1 MIKKFFVLFLSLSLL
16 FFAAEACL
24 AEDTSAERVYVR
36 GEIRE
41 SIDMTEDQLSEIM
54 NESIQNSLDLKLYDL
69 PVHPVLVPPADKN
82 FRLQIKFFGS
92 LTEMLMAL
100 NAGLIDGACVPEFT
114 GKYLL
119 ARNDDLRAGMF
130 EFSNVKES
138 FYMGFYQ
145 NTELRDRV
153 NEALAAMKA
162 DGTLYVL
169 EKTYLKDFSTE
180 PAPAV
185 FETFEGAETITVAV
199 TGDLPPVDYI
209 AADGTPAGFNT
220 ALLSEIGKR
229 LKINIELINIESSAR
244 TVSLTSGVA
253 DVIFWYLYGE
263 NYVITDM
270 ENGIQL
276 SDPYYDLDNWFYIE
290 KR

>member
-1 MIKKFFVLFLSLSLL
+1 MKKFFALILSLL
-16 FFAAEACL
+16 SVFLIPAICL

-54 NESIQNSLDLKLYDL
+54 NESIRNGLDLKLYDM
-69 PVHPVLVPPADKN
+69 PVHAVLVPPADKN
-82 FRLQIKFFGS
+82 FRLETRFFGS

-100 NAGLIDGACVPEFT
+100 DARLIDGACVPEFT
-114 GKYLL
+114 AKYLL

-138 FYMGFYQ
+138 YYMGFYQ
-145 NTELRDRV
+145 NAELRDQV
-153 NEALAAMKA
+153 NEALADMKA
-162 DGTLYVL
+162 DGTIYAL
-169 EKTYLKDFSTE
+169 EKTYLKDLSIE
-180 PAPAV
+180 PEPV
-185 FETFEGAETITVAV
+185 KFETFEGAETIKVAV
-199 TGDLPPVDYI
+199 TGDLPPVDYV

-244 TVSLTSGVA
+244 TISLTSGIA

-263 NYVITDM
+263 NYVVTDM

-290 KR
+290 KK

>member
-1 MIKKFFVLFLSLSLL
+1 MKKFFALILSLL
-16 FFAAEACL
+16 SVFLIPAICL

-54 NESIQNSLDLKLYDL
+54 NESIRNGLDLKLYDM
-69 PVHPVLVPPADKN
+69 PVHAVLIPPADKN
-82 FRLQIKFFGS
+82 FRLETRFFGS

-100 NAGLIDGACVPEFT
+100 DARLIDGACVPEFT
-114 GKYLL
+114 AKYLL

-138 FYMGFYQ
+138 YYMGFYQ
-145 NTELRDRV
+145 NAELRDQV
-153 NEALAAMKA
+153 NEALVDMKA
-162 DGTLYVL
+162 DGTIYAL
-169 EKTYLKDFSTE
+169 EKTYLKDLSIE
-180 PAPAV
+180 PEPV
-185 FETFEGAETITVAV
+185 KFETFEGAETIKVAV
-199 TGDLPPVDYI
+199 TGDLPPVDYV

-244 TVSLTSGVA
+244 TISLTSGIA

-263 NYVITDM
+263 NYVVTDM

-290 KR
+290 KK

>member
-1 MIKKFFVLFLSLSLL
+1 MKKYFVIFLSLFLI
-16 FFAAEACL
+16 FFLPGICL

-41 SIDMTEDQLSEIM
+41 FTDMSEDQLAAIM
-54 NESIQNSLDLKLYDL
+54 NDSIQNGLDLKLYDL

-82 FRLQIKFFGS
+82 FRLEIRFFGS
-92 LTEMLMAL
+92 MTEMLMAL
-100 NAGLIDGACVPEFT
+100 DAGMIDGACMPEFS

-244 TVSLTSGVA
+244 TISLTSGVA

-263 NYVITDM
+263 NYVVTDI
-270 ENGIQL
+270 ENGVQL

-290 KR
+290 KK

>member
-1 MIKKFFVLFLSLSLL
+1 MKKIFALILSLL
-16 FFAAEACL
+16 SVFLIPAICL

-41 SIDMTEDQLSEIM
+41 FTDMSEDQLAAIM

-82 FRLQIKFFGS
+82 FRLEIRFFGS
-92 LTEMLMAL
+92 MTEMLMAL
-100 NAGLIDGACVPEFT
+100 DAGMIDGACMPEFS

-244 TVSLTSGVA
+244 TISLTSGVA

-263 NYVITDM
+263 NYVVTDI
-270 ENGIQL
+270 ENGVQL

-290 KR
+290 KK

>member
-1 MIKKFFVLFLSLSLL
+1 MKKNFSLILSLL
-16 FFAAEACL
+16 LIFLLPGICL

-41 SIDMTEDQLSEIM
+41 SIDMTEDQLSAIM
-54 NESIQNSLDLKLYDL
+54 NESIQNGLDLKLYDM
-69 PVHPVLVPPADKN
+69 PVHTVLVPPADKN
-82 FRLQIKFFGS
+82 FKLETRFFGS

-100 NAGLIDGACVPEFT
+100 DARLIDGACVPEFT
-114 GKYLL
+114 AKYLL
-119 ARNDDLRAGMF
+119 ARSDDLRAGMF

-138 FYMGFYQ
+138 YYMGFYQ
-145 NTELRDRV
+145 NAELRDQV
-153 NEALAAMKA
+153 NEALADMKA
-162 DGTLYVL
+162 DGTIYAL
-169 EKTYLKDFSTE
+169 EKTYLKDLSIEPE
-180 PAPAV
+180 PAK
-185 FETFEGAETITVAV
+185 FETFEGAETIKVAV
-199 TGDLPPVDYI
+199 TGDLPPIDYV

-220 ALLSEIGKR
+220 ALLSEIGNR

-244 TVSLTSGVA
+244 TISLTSGVA

-263 NYVITDM
+263 NYVVTDM

-290 KR
+290 KK

>member
-1 MIKKFFVLFLSLSLL
+1 MKKFFVIFLSLFLIFLL
-16 FFAAEACL
+16 PGICL

-41 SIDMTEDQLSEIM
+41 FTDMSEDQLAAIM
-54 NESIQNSLDLKLYDL
+54 NESIQNGLDLKLYDL

-82 FRLQIKFFGS
+82 FRLEIRFFGS
-92 LTEMLMAL
+92 MTEMLMAL
-100 NAGLIDGACVPEFT
+100 DAGMIDGACMPEFS

-244 TVSLTSGVA
+244 TISLTSGVA

-263 NYVITDM
+263 NYVVTDI
-270 ENGIQL
+270 ENGVQL
-276 SDPYYDLDNWFYIE
+276 SDPYYDLDDWFYIE
-290 KR
+290 KK

>member
-1 MIKKFFVLFLSLSLL
+1 MKKFFVLFLSVILMTLIS
-16 FFAAEACL
+16 EACL

-54 NESIQNSLDLKLYDL
+54 NESIQNGLNLKLYDM
-69 PVHPVLVPPADKN
+69 PVHAVLVPPADKN
-82 FRLQIKFFGS
+82 FKLETKFFGS
-92 LTEMLMAL
+92 LTEMLLAL
-100 NAGLIDGACVPEFT
+100 DSGLIDGACVPEFT

-138 FYMGFYQ
+138 YYMGFYQ
-145 NTELRDRV
+145 NAELRDRV
-153 NEALAAMKA
+153 NDVLADMKA
-162 DGTLYVL
+162 DGTLYSL
-169 EKTYLKDFSTE
+169 EKAYLKDLSIEPE
-180 PAPAV
+180 PAK
-185 FETFEGAETITVAV
+185 FETFDGAETIKVAV
-199 TGDLPPVDYI
+199 TGDLPPIDYV

-220 ALLSEIGKR
+220 ALLAEIGKR

-244 TVSLTSGVA
+244 TISLTSRVA

-290 KR
+290 KK

>member
-1 MIKKFFVLFLSLSLL
+1 MKKFFVLFLSLSLL
-16 FFAAEACL
+16 FLAAEACL

-41 SIDMTEDQLSEIM
+41 SIDMTEEQLSEIM
-54 NESIQNSLDLKLYDL
+54 NESIQNGLNLKLYDM
-69 PVHPVLVPPADKN
+69 PVHTVLVPPVDNN
-82 FRLQIKFFGS
+82 FKLETKFFGS
-92 LTEMLMAL
+92 LTEMLLAL
-100 NAGLIDGACVPEFT
+100 DAGLIDGACVPEFT

-138 FYMGFYQ
+138 YYMGFYQ
-145 NTELRDRV
+145 NAALRDRV

-162 DGTLYVL
+162 DGTLYAL
-169 EKTYLKDFSTE
+169 EETYLKDLSIE
-180 PAPAV
+180 PESAK
-185 FETFEGAETITVAV
+185 FETFDGAETIKVAV
-199 TGDLPPVDYI
+199 TGDLPPIDYV

-220 ALLSEIGKR
+220 ALLAEIGKR

-244 TVSLTSGVA
+244 TISLTSRVA

-263 NYVITDM
+263 NYVVTDM

-290 KR
+290 KK